1 MKRRPEADSQRK
13 GKEGKKKRRRNTL
26 QENRAM
32 DEKIENLKK

>member
-13 GKEGKKKRRRNTL
+13 GKEGKKRRRNTL